1 MNDTFDFDAAMA
13 EIEPLIEQ
21 QQQFDREEMARSFA
35 DLKIDT
41 SKTRQ

>member
-13 EIEPLIEQ
+13 EIEPLIE